1 MKTAASMLQIRNRRV
16 VELVATRR
24 GAKTGAVLRALENE
38 LARSGSRGRCDGLS
52 PGGARQANGDCFAY
66 AQAKSARA
74 ALLFKGEDF
83 SRTDAET
90 AA

>member
-1 MKTAASMLQIRNRRV
+1 
-16 VELVATRR
+16 VEAT
-24 GAKTGAVLRALENE
+24 TTVHVI
-38 LARSGSRGRCDGLS
+38 
-52 PGGARQANGDCFAY
+52 ARQANGDCFAY

-83 SRTDAET
+83 SRTDAES